1 MTLLH
6 KAALFALASSSEL
19 EKWIARCWRLA
30 IALLMIATSADS
42 LSQQPD
48 VTGIHT
54 QESKCSIEHKRFGIA
69 YLERCFLGYATANL
83 STRYVL
89 VQNGAHVC
97 GHFTSCIGLNCLQ
110 IFDGETVGELN
121 GDRLTLY
128 SATGHIESGSPEI
141 EEFIVS
147 RAGELLVPGTKEL
160 AFTKIA
166 KVLNDQNKKNECLPV
181 FKQPIQIKHY
191 ELDIQGNRPKKFSFS
206 DKLEKPVFRPPQ
218 TKTVVLTSKREDLV
232 LNDLPR
238 VPGNMVP
245 RNVLV
250 INQSSLTWR
259 VAGDSYEFPACAEFL
274 RNEERRSNGK
284 RGAFAN
290 AYGDPLDVK
299 PNSRLS
305 TKVCVGDT
313 LDITRT
319 LPACP
324 RFFCLKGCKC

>member
-1 MTLLH
+1 MNSLH
-6 KAALFALASSSEL
+6 KSAVFASASSGEP
-19 EKWIARCWRLA
+19 EKWIARLRHLA
-30 IALLMIATSADS
+30 VASLMVGTSTIS
-42 LSQQPD
+42 QSQQPD

-54 QESKCSIEHKRFGIA
+54 QKFACSIEHKRFGRA
-69 YLERCFLGYATANL
+69 HLERCFQGYATASFL
-83 STRYVL
+83 TRYVL
-89 VQNGAHVC
+89 IQNGEHVC
-97 GHFTSCIGLNCLQ
+97 GHSTSCIGFNCSQ
-110 IFDGETVGELN
+110 IFDGETVGEWN

-141 EEFIVS
+141 EEFVVS
-147 RAGELLVPGTKEL
+147 RAGELLVPGTKQL
-160 AFTKIA
+160 VFTKIA
-166 KVLNDQNKKNECLPV
+166 KVLHDQNKKNECLPV

-218 TKTVVLTSKREDLV
+218 TKTVVLTSKSEDLE